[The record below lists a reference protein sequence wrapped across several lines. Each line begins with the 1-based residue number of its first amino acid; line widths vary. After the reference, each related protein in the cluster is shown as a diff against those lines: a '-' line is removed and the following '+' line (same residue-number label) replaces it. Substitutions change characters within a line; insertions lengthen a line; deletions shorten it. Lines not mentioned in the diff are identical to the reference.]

1 MPSFFILFSVPGWRE
16 EAARTR
22 ETHMKRL
29 NIAMI
34 GSKGLPA
41 KFGGVERHVEEIGRR
56 LVDRGHNVTVYA
68 RKPFSE
74 EGTYIG
80 MRVKIL
86 PSISTK
92 NLDTA
97 TNTLA
102 ATFHSLFGHYDIVHY
117 HAIGP
122 SIFAWIPSM
131 FGKVTISTIHAPD
144 YRQSKWGP
152 FARYLLRLGE
162 RTGTKATSAAV
173 SVSKLMAGGLEQRYG
188 RPVRYI
194 PNGATLYD
202 TPAFGEAEKLGLE
215 RGRYI
220 LAVGR
225 FIVERGF
232 HTLIEAFKRVKTDY
246 RLVIVG
252 DARFEEAYAARI
264 RDEADGRVL
273 LPGYIYGD
281 LLNELYA
288 NCCFYVLPSLVEGL
302 PISLIEAMS
311 FERPVL
317 ISDIEENL
325 EVAGDI
331 AEIFHRGDADSLTGA
346 LTAMLGMNDD
356 QRGEMGS
363 RGRAKVER
371 EYTWDLVTDKL
382 EALYLECLGE

>member
-1 MPSFFILFSVPGWRE
+1 MY
-16 EAARTR
+16 
-22 ETHMKRL
+22 MKRL

-56 LVDRGHNVTVYA
+56 LVGRGHDVTVYA
-68 RKPFSE
+68 RKPFSD
-74 EGTYIG
+74 EGNYLG
-80 MRVKIL
+80 MRIKIL

-102 ATFHSLFGHYDIVHY
+102 ATFHSLFGHYDVVHY

-122 SIFAWIPSM
+122 SIFSWIPSM

-162 RTGTKATSAAV
+162 RTGVKATSAAV

-202 TPAFGEAEKLGLE
+202 TPLFGEAGKLGLE

-225 FIVERGF
+225 FIIERGF
-232 HTLIEAFKRVKTDY
+232 HTLIEAFGRVETDY

-264 RDEADGRVL
+264 RDKADGRVL
-273 LPGYIYGD
+273 FPGYIYGD

-288 NCCFYVLPSLVEGL
+288 HCCFYVLPSLVEGL

-311 FERPVL
+311 FERPAL

-325 EVAGDI
+325 EVAGDV
-331 AEIFHRGDADSLTGA
+331 AKVFRRGDAESLTGA
-346 LTAMLGMNDD
+346 LTAMLGMSDD
-356 QRGEMGS
+356 QRVKMGS
-363 RGRAKVER
+363 RGRAKVQR

-382 EALYLECLGE
+382 EALYLECLG

>member
-1 MPSFFILFSVPGWRE
+1 MN
-16 EAARTR
+16 
-22 ETHMKRL
+22 MKRL

-56 LVDRGHNVTVYA
+56 LVARGHRVTVYA

-74 EGTYIG
+74 EGEHLG
-80 MRVKIL
+80 MRIKIL

-102 ATFHSLFGHYDIVHY
+102 ATFNSLFGHYDIVHY

-122 SIFAWIPSM
+122 SIFSWIPSM

-162 RTGTKATSAAV
+162 RTGVKATSAAI
-173 SVSKLMAGGLEQRYG
+173 SVSKLMAKDLESRYG
-188 RPVRYI
+188 RSVRYI
-194 PNGATLYD
+194 PNGATIHD
-202 TPAFGEAEKLGLE
+202 SPSFDEAAGLGLE
-215 RGRYI
+215 RDRYI

-232 HTLIEAFKRVKTDY
+232 HTLVEAFKKVETDCK
-246 RLVIVG
+246 LVIVG
-252 DARFEEAYAARI
+252 EARFEETYAARI
-264 RDEADGRVL
+264 RDEADGRVIF
-273 LPGYIYGD
+273 PGYIYGD

-288 NCCFYVLPSLVEGL
+288 HCRFYVLPSLVEGL

-317 ISDIEENL
+317 ISDIDENL

-331 AEIFHRGDADSLTGA
+331 ARIFRQGDVENLTKA
-346 LTAMLGMNDD
+346 LTAMLAMSDD
-356 QRGEMGS
+356 QRGEIGA
-363 RGRAKVER
+363 RGRARVELD
-371 EYTWDLVTDKL
+371 YTWDLVADKL
-382 EALYLECLGE
+382 EALYLECLGERH

>member
-1 MPSFFILFSVPGWRE
+1 MTLKRE
-16 EAARTR
+16 M
-22 ETHMKRL
+22 HMKPL

-56 LVDRGHNVTVYA
+56 LVVRGHKVTVYA
-68 RKPFSE
+68 RKPFSDD
-74 EGTYIG
+74 GTHLG
-80 MRVKIL
+80 MRIKIL

-97 TNTLA
+97 TNALA
-102 ATFHSLFGHYDIVHY
+102 ATLHSISGHYDIVHY
-117 HAIGP
+117 HGIGP
-122 SIFAWIPSM
+122 SIFSWIPPV
-131 FGKVTISTIHAPD
+131 FGRATISTIHAPD

-162 RTGTKATSAAV
+162 RTGVKATSAAV
-173 SVSKLMAGGLEQRYG
+173 SVSKLMAGKLEHRYG
-188 RPVRYI
+188 RPVSYI
-194 PNGATLYD
+194 PNGATLYN
-202 TPAFGEAEKLGLE
+202 TPSFDKAGKLGL
-215 RGRYI
+215 RKGRYI

-225 FIVERGF
+225 FIIERGF
-232 HTLIEAFKRVKTDY
+232 HTLIEAFKRVETDY

-264 RDEADGRVL
+264 RDEADERVL
-273 LPGYIYGD
+273 FPGYIYGD

-288 NCCFYVLPSLVEGL
+288 HCCFYVLPSLVEGL

-331 AEIFHRGDADSLTGA
+331 AEIFHRGDAEGLTGA
-346 LTAMLGMNDD
+346 LAAMLGMSTD
-356 QRGEMGS
+356 QRDEMGS
-363 RGRAKVER
+363 KGRAKVQR
-371 EYTWDLVTDKL
+371 EYTWDMVTDKL
-382 EALYLECLGE
+382 EALYLECLGDGN